1 MSHLLRPLA
10 EVEAK
15 AKENEKEKVREKAK
29 AKEKAKARESRK
41 AVLEQDAAQVA
52 GSILLAT
59 SNTSVKEDA

>member
-1 MSHLLRPLA
+1 MWTHLLLPLA

-15 AKENEKEKVREKAK
+15 AKEKEKVREKAKAK

-52 GSILLAT
+52 GSILP
-59 SNTSVKEDA
+59 NTSVKADA